1 MEKVWN
7 DLSEPHLINKKKYIN
22 NLYLYRNYTYIF
34 NHNQLI
40 NNQLNTNKI
49 NLKKKNIL
57 YKYKITGHSSRKACI
72 LR

>member
-7 DLSEPHLINKKKYIN
+7 DLSEPHLINIKKYIN
-22 NLYLYRNYTYIF
+22 NLFLYRNYTYIF

-49 NLKKKNIL
+49 NLKKKTFCTNI
-57 YKYKITGHSSRKACI
+57 K
-72 LR
+72 

>member
-7 DLSEPHLINKKKYIN
+7 DLSEPHLINNKKYIN

-49 NLKKKNIL
+49 NF
-57 YKYKITGHSSRKACI
+57 
-72 LR
+72 

>member
-49 NLKKKNIL
+49 NFKKTTFCTNI
-57 YKYKITGHSSRKACI
+57 K
-72 LR
+72 

>member
-49 NLKKKNIL
+49 NFKKKTFCTNI
-57 YKYKITGHSSRKACI
+57 K
-72 LR
+72 

>member
-40 NNQLNTNKI
+40 NNQLNKNKF
-49 NLKKKNIL
+49 NFKKNTFCTNI
-57 YKYKITGHSSRKACI
+57 K
-72 LR
+72 

>member
-49 NLKKKNIL
+49 NFKKNTFCTNI
-57 YKYKITGHSSRKACI
+57 K
-72 LR
+72 